1 MNYSNVPE
9 VGRLQ
14 ETILYVHCSLFL
26 LTGGQ
31 YEREICDIL
40 KPKKGE
46 ILNKS
51 ELIDFYKFKP
61 ILNHSL
67 NPARLGFQ
75 CKNMAINNFLN
86 GYSIRP

>member
-51 ELIDFYKFKP
+51 
-61 ILNHSL
+61 
-67 NPARLGFQ
+67 
-75 CKNMAINNFLN
+75 
-86 GYSIRP
+86 

>member
-1 MNYSNVPE
+1 MNYSKVPE

-31 YEREICDIL
+31 YGREICDYL

-46 ILNKS
+46 TLNKS
-51 ELIDFYKFKP
+51 ELFDLFKFKP
-61 ILNHSL
+61 ILYYSL
-67 NPARLGFQ
+67 NPVRLCF
-75 CKNMAINNFLN
+75 KRINVIIYNFFN